1 MHFGPVFLESLNL
14 SYVFQDALQHVRETV
29 RQSMVSMVT
38 EARPACA
45 APCPAGAS
53 KELPSAQALLH
64 GREAGLAQG
73 LDRRSLLMV
82 LLVRRCC

>member
-1 MHFGPVFLESLNL
+1 MAF
-14 SYVFQDALQHVRETV
+14 
-29 RQSMVSMVT
+29 

-45 APCPAGAS
+45 APCPTAAA

-64 GREAGLAQG
+64 GRETGLAQG

-82 LLVRRCC
+82 LLVRA